1 MQEAKTTDDHYTRPT
16 QRQAAFDVFAVIV
29 LVPVASIGAA
39 VVMGWLSAGP
49 PSLAAVVLAQAVLV
63 LGGVYVL
70 LERRGHRFESMGLVP
85 LKRRDFP
92 RALLIVLAS
101 FAVNVVLTLVI
112 VASSP
117 GTLEEHLAGLE
128 SVALGLTTDAPL
140 VATIALLLL
149 VGFYEEIVA
158 RGLLLTRLREMLG
171 GFWLPAVVS
180 SLLFA
185 LGHFYQ
191 GFYGVVQ
198 TALLGFVLA
207 VFTLRWGTLWPA
219 IFAHAAVN
227 IVSVLQLREL
237 SAPVG

>member
-1 MQEAKTTDDHYTRPT
+1 MQEAETGGVRTRPT
-16 QRQAAFDVFAVIV
+16 RREAAFDVFAVIL

-39 VVMGWLSAGP
+39 VILRWLSADA
-49 PSLAAVVLAQAVLV
+49 PSLAAVVLAQAMLV

-70 LERRGHRFESMGLVP
+70 LERRGQRFADIGLWR
-85 LKRRDFP
+85 LGLRDFP
-92 RALLIVLAS
+92 RALLILLAS
-101 FAVNVVLTLVI
+101 FAVNVVLTLLI
-112 VASSP
+112 VVTSP

-128 SVALGLTTDAPL
+128 SIALGLTAEAPL
-140 VATIALLLL
+140 AATIALLLL
-149 VGFYEEIVA
+149 VGFYEEVVA
-158 RGLLLTRLREMLG
+158 RGLLLSRLREMLG
-171 GFWLPAVVS
+171 GFWMPAVVS

-191 GFYGVVQ
+191 GVYGIVQ

-227 IVSVLQLREL
+227 IVSVLQLREIAL
-237 SAPVG
+237 PAG